1 MSSSVQGVL
10 CRPALGCVLRFA
22 WRAPLTVLLL
32 LHLGVQVV
40 ELEGV
45 FQLLR
50 GDVERLFLQAPCVD
64 LDALG
69 QQLAEA
75 DGLVEEQG
83 SIVQVCVM
91 YILMCGGAVGW
102 RALHAGRHS

>member
-1 MSSSVQGVL
+1 MI
-10 CRPALGCVLRFA
+10 
-22 WRAPLTVLLL
+22 
-32 LHLGVQVV
+32 

-69 QQLAEA
+69 QQLSEAE
-75 DGLVEEQG
+75 GLVEEQAN
-83 SIVQVCVM
+83 IIQV
-91 YILMCGGAVGW
+91 GGVG
-102 RALHAGRHS
+102 

>member
-1 MSSSVQGVL
+1 MSD
-10 CRPALGCVLRFA
+10 FA
-22 WRAPLTVLLL
+22 GFILPLVLLL
-32 LHLGVQVV
+32 LLLLLQVI

-69 QQLAEA
+69 QQLDEAE
-75 DGLVEEQG
+75 GTGNRGEVVL
-83 SIVQVCVM
+83 QVSC
-91 YILMCGGAVGW
+91 YRC
-102 RALHAGRHS
+102 SQ

>member
-1 MSSSVQGVL
+1 VSSS
-10 CRPALGCVLRFA
+10 
-22 WRAPLTVLLL
+22 LLL
-32 LHLGVQVV
+32 LEPGKYTFDTPPPSCCLCAAAPPPPRTHTQVV

-69 QQLAEA
+69 QQLTEAEA
-75 DGLVEEQG
+75 AAEEQA
-83 SIVQVCVM
+83 STIQVGTRGM
-91 YILMCGGAVGW
+91 
-102 RALHAGRHS
+102 RHAGRCKLRGVPAVC

>member
-1 MSSSVQGVL
+1 M
-10 CRPALGCVLRFA
+10 
-22 WRAPLTVLLL
+22 
-32 LHLGVQVV
+32 QVV

-69 QQLAEA
+69 QLLTEAEA
-75 DGLVEEQG
+75 AAEEQA
-83 SIVQVCVM
+83 SIVQVGGVM
-91 YILMCGGAVGW
+91 IGRGGA
-102 RALHAGRHS
+102 RLLQAHECCLAHACKYFLVNPYLCHAHCM